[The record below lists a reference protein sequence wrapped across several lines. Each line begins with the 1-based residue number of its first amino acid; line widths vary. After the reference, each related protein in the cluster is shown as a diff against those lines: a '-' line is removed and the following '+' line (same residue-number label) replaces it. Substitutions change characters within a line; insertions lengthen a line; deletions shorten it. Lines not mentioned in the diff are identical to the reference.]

1 MTQLRLTLPSYIIR
15 DAMKPSLLG
24 MGILLGLVWLLQ
36 SLRFLDLVINKGL
49 GMGTF
54 LHLTLMLVP
63 RMLTIILPFGMF
75 IGACV
80 MLRRWQED
88 NELTAALSLGRSPY
102 HILRP
107 LITWA
112 LVSVAFGYV
121 LFLHIMPASTAAFKD
136 LQHQIRTQNAQLLLE
151 EGTFNQLGS
160 NLMIYLRTRAT
171 PTTLDQILVH
181 DTRNPAKPVTWYA
194 QHGEITLDADGYP
207 QLALQK
213 GLRQE
218 VSEKQVGMLE
228 FEKYNLD
235 IRQSLGQ
242 QVTAP
247 RVPGYEEYGL
257 FQLLSE
263 AERAQDPRLANDM
276 RAEFHKRLIFPLTPL
291 PLTLIAAAWLLR
303 PPRRQQSPWRL
314 LVAAS
319 LSGFAYLGIMM
330 LLEGLSQDGSPVVLY
345 GQWLWPFVGA
355 GYAAFVAK
363 KGRIHA

>member
-1 MTQLRLTLPSYIIR
+1 MTQLRLTLPTYIVR

-49 GMGTF
+49 GLGTF
-54 LHLTLMLVP
+54 LHLTLMLIP
-63 RMLTIILPFGMF
+63 KLLTVILPFGIF

-88 NELTAALSLGRSPY
+88 NELTAALSLGRSPT

-107 LITWA
+107 LMAWA
-112 LVSVAFGYV
+112 LAAVAFGYL
-121 LFLHIMPASTAAFKD
+121 LFLQLLPASTTSFKD
-136 LQHQIRTQNAQLLLE
+136 LQYQIRTQNAQLLLE

-160 NLMIYLRTRAT
+160 NLMIYLRKRPT

-181 DTRNPAKPVTWYA
+181 DTRTPSRPVTWYA
-194 QHGEITLDADGYP
+194 QHGEITLDAQGYP

-218 VSEKQVGMLE
+218 VGPKQVSMLE
-228 FEKYNLD
+228 FDKYNLD
-235 IRQSLGQ
+235 IRQNIGQ
-242 QVTAP
+242 QVITPRKREIEEFSLIQLMTESETATP
-247 RVPGYEEYGL
+247 KKARE
-257 FQLLSE
+257 
-263 AERAQDPRLANDM
+263 M
-276 RAEFHKRLIFPLTPL
+276 HAEFHKRLLWPLTPL

-303 PPRRQQSPWRL
+303 PPRRQQSPWRM

-319 LSGFAYLGIMM
+319 LSGFAYIGVMM

-345 GQWLWPFVGA
+345 GQWAWPLLGA
-355 GYAAFVAK
+355 AYAVFISQQ
-363 KGRIHA
+363 GRVHG

>member
-1 MTQLRLTLPSYIIR
+1 MTQLRLTLPLYIVR

-49 GMGTF
+49 GLGTF

-63 RMLTIILPFGMF
+63 RLLTIILPFGIF

-88 NELTAALSLGRSPY
+88 NELTAALSLGRSPS

-107 LITWA
+107 LVAWS
-112 LVSVAFGYV
+112 LVAILFGYI
-121 LFLHIMPASTAAFKD
+121 LFLQLLPASTTAFKD

-160 NLMIYLRTRAT
+160 NLMIYLRKRPT

-181 DTRNPAKPVTWYA
+181 DTRNPSKPVTWYA
-194 QHGEITLDADGYP
+194 QHGEIMLDAEGYP
-207 QLALQK
+207 QLVLEK

-218 VSEKQVGMLE
+218 VGPKQVGMLE
-228 FEKYNLD
+228 FDRYNLD

-242 QVTAP
+242 QVIAP

-257 FQLLSE
+257 QQLLTE
-263 AERAQDPRLANDM
+263 IEKAEDPRLANDM
-276 RAEFHKRLIFPLTPL
+276 RAEFHKRLLFPLSPL

-319 LSGFAYLGIMM
+319 LSGFAYLGVMM
-330 LLEGLSQDGSPVVLY
+330 LLEGLSQEGSPAVLY
-345 GQWLWPFVGA
+345 GQWLWPLAGI